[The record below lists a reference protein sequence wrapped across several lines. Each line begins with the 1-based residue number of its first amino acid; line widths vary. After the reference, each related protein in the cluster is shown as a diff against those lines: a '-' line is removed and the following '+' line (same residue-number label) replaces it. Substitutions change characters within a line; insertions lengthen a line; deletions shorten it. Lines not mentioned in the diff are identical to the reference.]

1 MPDPIR
7 GYTDLSSRTKLRLT
21 GEDRVRYLNG
31 QVTNDV
37 RKATAT
43 DAMYAGVTT
52 AKGKLEADVYL
63 SPTPEGDAIWV
74 DGPGSIRDE
83 LLLRLDKYLIS
94 DDAEWE
100 DVSDDWQLIHVLG
113 ESPQLEGIWS
123 RHANRFGV
131 PGADL
136 IATVGTDIVGQLD
149 LEVLPDSALLD
160 LRIRQGMPV
169 WGAELDTSIL
179 PQEALLQDRAIDFGK
194 GCYIGQEVI
203 SRIKS
208 VGKVNRQLV
217 ALVAQ
222 DATKVLEPGME
233 LLADETVVGHLTSVT
248 ESEAL
253 GCWIALGFAKRDFSS
268 PGQVLVARSEKNN
281 LSSTLEIR
289 ETPLT

>member
-7 GYTDLSSRTKLRLT
+7 GYTDLSSRAKLRLT

-37 RKATAT
+37 RKATASE
-43 DAMYAGVTT
+43 AMYAGVTT

-63 SPTPEGDAIWV
+63 SPTPEGDAMWV

-113 ESPQLEGIWS
+113 ECPELEGVWC
-123 RHANRFGV
+123 RQANRFGV
-131 PGADL
+131 PGTDL
-136 IATVGTDIVGQLD
+136 IAPVGTEIISQLD
-149 LEVLPDSALLD
+149 LQMLPDKVLLE

-179 PQEALLQDRAIDFGK
+179 PQEALLQDRAIDFAK

-222 DATKVLEPGME
+222 DEEAGLEPGME
-233 LLADETVVGHLTSVT
+233 LLVGEAVVGRLTSVT

-253 GCWIALGFAKRDFSS
+253 GRWIALGFAKRDFSS
-268 PGQVLVARSEKNN
+268 PGQLLVARSEKNN